1 MTSNLTK
8 KDMNHFL
15 RPELRNRIDEI
26 IHFNN
31 LNKEALDKIVELNI
45 QSLIDKLNDQG
56 INCSING
63 GVRKHLTDNGF
74 QPEYGARP
82 MKRLIRRDILAE
94 ISKYMLENPGQN
106 SFQVD
111 YDNGV
116 MISQA

>member
-1 MTSNLTK
+1 MRKTHFISIILVLNTFFSFAQNKIELFSN
-8 KDMNHFL
+8 DCN
-15 RPELRNRIDEI
+15 EE
-26 IHFNN
+26 
-31 LNKEALDKIVELNI
+31 
-45 QSLIDKLNDQG
+45 
-56 INCSING
+56 
-63 GVRKHLTDNGF
+63 NGF